1 MGSAP
6 TQGGPVGMMT
16 GMNDILDALW
26 SMEFG
31 AALMGALAGGGFT
44 MLGSWF
50 QTKSSN
56 KAANLAMA
64 KAHAQRAFDAITQL
78 KLVLESSTITG
89 LGTHRSRDE
98 WNRALRTHLTTAR
111 GAIML
116 LPDEYKET
124 RLPSLMILRM
134 TREYQ
139 GRPVWID
146 YQVETDLLL
155 SEARKYLGSLIRG
168 SEVPKGRD
176 MKEVVEQ
183 EVMIQQQARW
193 TEELEHLQLAGE
205 MGQTDAED
213 AEREDELRGLLQLS
227 PIPAPAHPADGT
239 DEDAPASEGQN
250 TPS

>member
-1 MGSAP
+1 
-6 TQGGPVGMMT
+6 MMT
-16 GMNDILDALW
+16 CMNDILDALW

-31 AALMGALAGGGFT
+31 AALLGALAGGGFT

-89 LGTHRSRDE
+89 LGTRRSRDE
-98 WNRALRTHLTTAR
+98 WNRELRTQLTTAR

-134 TREYQ
+134 TQEYQ
-139 GRPVWID
+139 GRPIWID

-168 SEVPKGRD
+168 SDVPKGRD

-183 EVMIQQQARW
+183 EVMIQRKARW

-205 MGQTDAED
+205 MGQTDADD
-213 AEREDELRGLLQLS
+213 AEREDELRGLLQLP
-227 PIPAPAHPADGT
+227 PIPAPAHPADDT
-239 DEDAPASEGQN
+239 DEDAPASDGQN